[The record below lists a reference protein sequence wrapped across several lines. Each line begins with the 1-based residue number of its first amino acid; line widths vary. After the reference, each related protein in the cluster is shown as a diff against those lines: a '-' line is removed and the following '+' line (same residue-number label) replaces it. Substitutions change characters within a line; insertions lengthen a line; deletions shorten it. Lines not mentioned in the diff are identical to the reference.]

1 MQVGIFAKTFP
12 GSDPAAVLGAAH
24 RAGYAVVQYNMA
36 CSGVGSLPAALA
48 PETAAAVRNAA
59 AEAAVGIAAVSA
71 TYNMIHPDL
80 AKRAAGRQAFAAIAA
95 AAPLMG
101 ARLVTLCTGSRDA
114 GDQWRAHPDN
124 QSAAAWQDLLD
135 EFTQILPL
143 AERHDIILAVEPE
156 RGNVINSAARAR
168 QLLEALGSD
177 RVRIV
182 LDAANLV
189 DGAPQRDWAAIIE
202 GAAEVLHGAI
212 VLAHAKDRTTDGN
225 VAAPGLGAIDFGHF
239 VRTLH
244 AVGFDGALVTHGLGA
259 DEAASAAEFLR
270 ETLAREGIA

>member
-1 MQVGIFAKTFP
+1 MQLGIFAKTFP
-12 GSDPAAVLGAAH
+12 GSEPQAVLGAAR

-36 CSGVGSLPAALA
+36 CSGVGSLPAAIA
-48 PETAAAVRNAA
+48 PEAAAAVRDAA
-59 AEAAVGIAAVSA
+59 AEAGVGIAAVSA
-71 TYNMIHPDL
+71 TYNMIHPDA

-95 AAPLMG
+95 AAPTMG
-101 ARLVTLCTGSRDA
+101 ARFVTLCTGSRDA
-114 GDQWRAHPDN
+114 ADQWRAHPGN
-124 QSAAAWQDLLD
+124 QSAGAWQDLLD
-135 EFTQILPL
+135 EFAEILPL
-143 AERHDIILAVEPE
+143 AERHGVILGVEPE
-156 RGNVINSAARAR
+156 HGNVIETADRAR
-168 QLLEALGSD
+168 QLLDALGTD
-177 RVRIV
+177 RVKIV

-202 GAAEVLHGAI
+202 GAAEVLHGDI
-212 VLAHAKDRTTDGN
+212 VLAHAKDRTVDGR

-259 DEAASAAEFLR
+259 DEAASAAVFLR

>member
-1 MQVGIFAKTFP
+1 MKLGIFAKTFP
-12 GSDPAAVLGAAH
+12 GSEPQTVLGAAR

-36 CSGVGSLPAALA
+36 CSGVGSLPAAIA
-48 PETAAAVRNAA
+48 PETAAAVRDAA
-59 AEAAVGIAAVSA
+59 AETGVGIAAVSA
-71 TYNMIHPDL
+71 TYNMIHPDA

-95 AAPLMG
+95 AAPTMG
-101 ARLVTLCTGSRDA
+101 AQLVTLCTGSRDA
-114 GDQWRAHPDN
+114 EDQWRAHPEN
-124 QSAAAWQDLLD
+124 QSAGAWQDLLD
-135 EFTQILPL
+135 EFAEILPL
-143 AERHDIILAVEPE
+143 AERHGVFLGVEPE
-156 RGNVINSAARAR
+156 HGNVIDAADRAR
-168 QLLEALGSD
+168 QLLDTLGSD
-177 RVRIV
+177 RVKIV

-202 GAAEVLHGAI
+202 GAAEVLHDQI
-212 VLAHAKDRTTDGN
+212 VLAHAKDRTADGA

-259 DEAASAAEFLR
+259 DEAASAAVFLR

>member
-12 GSDPAAVLGAAH
+12 GSEPQAVLAAAH

-36 CSGVGSLPAALA
+36 CSGIGSLPQAIA
-48 PETAAAVRNAA
+48 PAMAAAVGAASA
-59 AEAAVGIAAVSA
+59 AEGVGIAAVSA
-71 TYNMIHPDL
+71 TYNMIHPDT
-80 AKRAAGRQAFAAIAA
+80 AERASGRQAFAAIAA
-95 AAPLMG
+95 AAPVMG
-101 ARLVTLCTGSRDA
+101 ARLVTVCTGSRDA
-114 GDQWRAHPDN
+114 ENQWRAHPDN

-135 EFTQILPL
+135 EFAQILPL
-143 AERHDIILAVEPE
+143 AERHDLILGVEPE
-156 RGNVINSAARAR
+156 RGNVIDSAARAR
-168 QLLEALGSD
+168 RLLDTLGSD
-177 RVRIV
+177 RVKIV

-202 GAAEVLHGAI
+202 GAAEVLHGEI
-212 VLAHAKDRTTDGN
+212 FLAHAKDRAADGA

-239 VRTLH
+239 VRSLH
-244 AVGFDGALVTHGLGA
+244 AIGFDGALVTHGLAA

>member
-1 MQVGIFAKTFP
+1 MQLGIFAKTFP
-12 GSDPAAVLGAAH
+12 GSEPQAVLGAAR

-36 CSGVGSLPAALA
+36 CSGVGSLPAAIA
-48 PETAAAVRNAA
+48 PETAAAVR
-59 AEAAVGIAAVSA
+59 EAAVETGVGIAAVSA

-80 AKRAAGRQAFAAIAA
+80 AKRAAGRRAFAAIAA
-95 AAPLMG
+95 AVPTMG
-101 ARLVTLCTGSRDA
+101 ARLVTLCAGSRNA
-114 GDQWRAHPDN
+114 EDQWRAHPEN
-124 QSAAAWQDLLD
+124 QSAAAWQDLLE
-135 EFTQILPL
+135 EFAEILPL
-143 AERHDIILAVEPE
+143 AEQHGFVLGVEPE
-156 RGNVINSAARAR
+156 HGNVIDTPARAR
-168 QLLEALGSD
+168 QLLDTLGSD
-177 RVRIV
+177 RVKIV

-202 GAAEVLHGAI
+202 GAAEVLHGEI
-212 VLAHAKDRTTDGN
+212 VLAHAKDRTVDGR

-259 DEAASAAEFLR
+259 DEAASAAVFLR